1 MSTDPEPT
9 GGQTQPDKP
18 SQRPPGAGKPTP
30 ESIPAGERAPGAP
43 VPPLMHK
50 TPWTAYIKPAA
61 WTLAAIYV
69 IVFVFLNRD
78 VVSINFLAF
87 TTSVPLIF
95 VLVGMALI
103 GAGLCAGIMLMASRR
118 STEKAELAAYKSSGS
133 AGEK

>member
-69 IVFVFLNRD
+69 IVFV
-78 VVSINFLAF
+78 
-87 TTSVPLIF
+87 
-95 VLVGMALI
+95 
-103 GAGLCAGIMLMASRR
+103 
-118 STEKAELAAYKSSGS
+118 GS
-133 AGEK
+133 ADLRAGRNGAHRRRAMRGHYVDGQSPINEEGRTRRVQVQWFSG